1 MKYNVLGSFNGIDAY
16 DADVKVTILNPAGT
30 SVNVSPNVD
39 TIEPVVPLFCINGML
54 PVINKEPVSFN
65 EPVISAEPEN
75 GNCTPC
81 IDDVNINCVLPFVPP
96 TQT

>member
-1 MKYNVLGSFNGIDAY
+1 MLGSLRGNDAN
-16 DADVKVTILNPAGT
+16 DAEVRVTILNPAGT

-39 TIEPVVPLFCINGML
+39 TIEPVVPAFCIVGIL
-54 PVINKEPVSFN
+54 PVINKEPVSFKL
-65 EPVISAEPEN
+65 PVISAEPEN

-81 IDDVNINCVLPFVPP
+81 IEDVNTNCVLPFGPP